1 MQYLY
6 LMILMV
12 PSHFISFLVGTFN
25 MFYAIFSGPSFFH
38 AQLFFL
44 FQFHSVCW
52 LYQTDPNWSNFL
64 YDEATKTI
72 NLIDFGAARD
82 YPKHFVDNYLRMVI
96 FLLWVQL
103 WFLFFFYFTPVF
115 LAHGFLMGLWTLNL
129 PNYVYFKYEINIWFL
144 NLLFDILSE
153 FSWVIGSLLHICELG
168 VQFYLWIVKGFT
180 MIWWVA
186 GCRKV
191 VKCWSFP
198 LEDI

>member
-1 MQYLY
+1 
-6 LMILMV
+6 
-12 PSHFISFLVGTFN
+12 

-103 WFLFFFYFTPVF
+103 WFLFFSYFTPVF

-144 NLLFDILSE
+144 NLLFDILSK

-191 VKCWSFP
+191 VKCWSCP